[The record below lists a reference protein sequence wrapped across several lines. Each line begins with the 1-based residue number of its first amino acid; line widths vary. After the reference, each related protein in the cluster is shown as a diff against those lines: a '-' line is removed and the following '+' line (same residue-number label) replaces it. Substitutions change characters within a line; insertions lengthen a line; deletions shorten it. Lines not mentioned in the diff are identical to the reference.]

1 MKMEIKFVTKKEI
14 LRRFTKEEIVDLLEI
29 FLKKHF
35 DDKIPKLIKL
45 SDKELIIHKIYLLH
59 EMLGKVRKENE
70 NKWKRNTYKV

>member
-1 MKMEIKFVTKKEI
+1 MKIKFVTKKEI

-70 NKWKRNTYKV
+70 NK

>member
-1 MKMEIKFVTKKEI
+1 MEIKFVTKKEI

-70 NKWKRNTYKV
+70 NK

>member
-70 NKWKRNTYKV
+70 NK